1 MRVGN
6 RERYTDSCISPQFFQ
21 AIATQCSQIQDP
33 LFNMAVSGN
42 RHLFDELRKA
52 HPNCSYIR
60 FLLASRQADINA
72 VDWKGNSFVT
82 AYWHIDGGLGK
93 HNYWWNILH
102 PFWSKVDLEA
112 KLAAFKAH
120 FYPLLDILEDYGFD
134 IMNGNGFRRG
144 PAGERSHQILA
155 GFRFLDRAEFEIMAR
170 HDVPRLIQFF
180 ERLYFSR
187 GYSVDDMS
195 AIGTISYLSPLL
207 WSVPESYKPE
217 VILYFIMK
225 GARWNNPVWKQPG
238 YEARITN
245 FAEQVPPAAAARMI
259 VDLQEQLGGD
269 YVKKAVGANLR
280 GFLVAAY
287 GPVGAVAILEKAAGL
302 VGFQRRDRILIA
314 APVH

>member
-1 MRVGN
+1 MAAAAVVSPGN
-6 RERYTDSCISPQFFQ
+6 RR
-21 AIATQCSQIQDP
+21 
-33 LFNMAVSGN
+33 
-42 RHLFDELRKA
+42 LFDELRKA
-52 HPNCSYIR
+52 HPDCSYIR
-60 FLLASRQADINA
+60 FLLASGQADINA

-82 AYWHIDGGLGK
+82 AYWYMDGGLGK

-102 PFWSKVDLEA
+102 RLWGTENLEA

-134 IMNGNGFRRG
+134 IMNGNGFRRNA
-144 PAGERSHQILA
+144 AGDRAHQILA

-170 HDVPRLIQFF
+170 YDVHRLIQFF

-225 GARWNNPVWKQPG
+225 GARWNNPTWKQPG

-245 FAEQVPPAAAARMI
+245 FAEQVPAAAAARMI
-259 VDLQEQLGGD
+259 VKLQAQLGGD
-269 YVKKAVGANLR
+269 YVKGREGANLR

-287 GPVGAVAILEKAAGL
+287 GLVGGVGILERVVGIAAGIRRRHTLAVAPKWLT
-302 VGFQRRDRILIA
+302 V
-314 APVH
+314 